1 LARIGAKT
9 LKVSSLSQ
17 IFLAC
22 AICAGVAGCGAR
34 QTRIAKAPTGAPLKT
49 ATKADLIAKYDQL
62 ARSITSINAA
72 VTMQWTS
79 SSSFTGI
86 MKQYPRV
93 SGFILAQ
100 KPDLVRVIGQAPVIS
115 TNIFDMVSDGKTF
128 SIYIPSK
135 NQFLTGST
143 SVEKASDTTAVQ
155 NLRPQHLMQA
165 IFWEPISPSDVV
177 LLEQAVDGN
186 SSDYVLTVANSGGG
200 NSGGREAASS
210 NWRIARKIWFERAG
224 LSMAR
229 IEVYGDD
236 GQVESDIRYAQWQ
249 PFGAVEYPQ
258 KITLERPAEGY
269 TLAITV
275 TKLTADTTIEPS
287 RFVLKQPPGS
297 QLVHVGEETGSPQ
310 H

>member
-1 LARIGAKT
+1 LAGIGAKT
-9 LKVSSLSQ
+9 LKASGLSQ
-17 IFLAC
+17 IVLAC
-22 AICAGVAGCGAR
+22 AICAGAAGCGAR
-34 QTRIAKAPTGAPLKT
+34 QTRIAKAPTTAPLKT
-49 ATKADLIAKYDQL
+49 ATKAELIAKYNQI
-62 ARSITSINAA
+62 AESITSINAG

-100 KPDLVRVIGQAPVIS
+100 KPDLVRVIGEAPVIG

-143 SVEKASDTTAVQ
+143 SLDKASVTAVQ

-165 IFWEPISPSDVV
+165 IFWQPIPASDVV
-177 LLEQAVDGN
+177 LLEQAMDNN
-186 SSDYVLTVANSGGG
+186 SYDYVLTVASESGGNTG
-200 NSGGREAASS
+200 GTAGSG
-210 NWRIARKIWFERAG
+210 NWRITRKIWFERVG
-224 LSMAR
+224 LSMDR

-236 GQVESDIRYAQWQ
+236 GQIESDIQYAQWQ
-249 PFGAVEYPQ
+249 PFGTVQYPQ
-258 KITLERPAEGY
+258 KITLERPGEGY

-297 QLVHVGEETGSPQ
+297 QLVRVGEEAGDQP